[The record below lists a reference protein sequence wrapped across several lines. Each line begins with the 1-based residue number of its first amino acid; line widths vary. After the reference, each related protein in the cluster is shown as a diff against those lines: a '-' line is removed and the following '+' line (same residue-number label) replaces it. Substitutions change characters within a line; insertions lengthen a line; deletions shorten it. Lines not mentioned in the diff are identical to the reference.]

1 MEAASVPAWADLS
14 SFKTPV
20 RVLVQHFLASRESWK
35 AKYMA
40 LKEEATRFRTQS
52 RDLRRSR
59 DHWKQK
65 AKTLAQEL
73 ARERRA
79 SPKDLA
85 TVQSSPPIVLQSP
98 PAPNSR

>member
-1 MEAASVPAWADLS
+1 MEAPTVPAWTDLS
-14 SFKTPV
+14 SFKTPL

-40 LKEEATRFRTQS
+40 LKEEATRTRTES

-73 ARERRA
+73 ASERRA
-79 SPKDLA
+79 FQKERASVQASPRNGIE
-85 TVQSSPPIVLQSP
+85 PP
-98 PAPNSR
+98 PAPN